1 VGIGQISF
9 SGLLLVMA
17 IAFAAPL
24 LLGLAPWLRVPAV
37 VVEIV
42 AGIAVGPS
50 GLGWVHVDA
59 AIGVLSMLGLAFL
72 LFLAGQEIDVDRL
85 RGRPL
90 ALAGGG
96 FALSCA
102 LALAVGLAAAGA
114 GMASSPLLVG
124 IVLLATSLGLVV
136 PVLADAGQAGTPFGQ
151 LVIAGATLADFGA
164 VILLSL
170 LFSREAG
177 SPAVRGVLLAAF
189 AVTVAAV
196 GVVVLRAERL
206 PWLSMALA
214 RLQDTTAE
222 IRVRGALLLLVA
234 LAAVAARF
242 GVELLLAA
250 FMAGVVLRLVDRD
263 ERMTHPQ
270 LQGKLRAVGYGFLI
284 PVFFVA
290 SGIQFD
296 LRSLAAPSS
305 LAAVPVFLVAL
316 LAVRGLP
323 AALYLPALGARRA
336 AAAALLQATSLP
348 FIVAATQLGVALGA
362 LGPATAA
369 ALVAAGLVSVVAF
382 PAAALALVRP
392 AAVAGEAAA
401 TSTT

>member
-1 VGIGQISF
+1 
-9 SGLLLVMA
+9 
-17 IAFAAPL
+17 
-24 LLGLAPWLRVPAV
+24 
-37 VVEIV
+37 
-42 AGIAVGPS
+42 
-50 GLGWVHVDA
+50 
-59 AIGVLSMLGLAFL
+59 
-72 LFLAGQEIDVDRL
+72 
-85 RGRPL
+85 
-90 ALAGGG
+90 
-96 FALSCA
+96 
-102 LALAVGLAAAGA
+102 
-114 GMASSPLLVG
+114 
-124 IVLLATSLGLVV
+124 
-136 PVLADAGQAGTPFGQ
+136 
-151 LVIAGATLADFGA
+151 
-164 VILLSL
+164 
-170 LFSREAG
+170 
-177 SPAVRGVLLAAF
+177 
-189 AVTVAAV
+189 
-196 GVVVLRAERL
+196 
-206 PWLSMALA
+206 
-214 RLQDTTAE
+214 
-222 IRVRGALLLLVA
+222 
-234 LAAVAARF
+234 
-242 GVELLLAA
+242 
-250 FMAGVVLRLVDRD
+250 
-263 ERMTHPQ
+263 MTHPQ